1 MKGHHLLALL
11 AVGIGAYW
19 VGTKRGAQQQ
29 QALDNAALTLGG
41 QAGNAVTPGALSTN
55 AAANPIG
62 AQLQN
67 LQAGG

>member
-29 QALDNAALTLGG
+29 QALDNAALTPGG
-41 QAGNAVTPGALSTN
+41 QAGNAVTSTN

-62 AQLQN
+62 AQLQS